1 MRRRMKQ
8 SLAFLLVAAL
18 LLSACG
24 KGSNEPSSEP
34 AAPIIKNESKVSGTY
49 DLIVVGG
56 EPEGIAAAVSGARNG
71 LKTLLI
77 CESGDLGGLYTEG
90 QLNFID
96 VPETR
101 SGKVLVE
108 GIYKE
113 FFDAVGGSGFDIDV
127 AKKTFYN
134 IVKNEENITLRVNSK
149 FKAPV
154 KEGDVLKGITVA
166 EDNGEATYYGG
177 TIIDATADA
186 NVAAAAGAP
195 YTFAGEDIGEKDR
208 HMGVTL
214 VFGLKGL
221 DWDKIVQHLTLQRAK
236 AEVAGETTDM
246 GARGDIAWGYTREG
260 FDYEPKDPAIRL
272 RGFNMSRQIDGTVLF
287 NALIIFDV
295 DSLDEKSRQ
304 EGIARGQNELEHIVP
319 YLREKCVGFSNA
331 ELAGT
336 ADALYVRESRH
347 IDCEYMLTIDDVLE
361 NRKQPDMICVTNYPV
376 DVQPTKTQRFGTVV
390 GFPDQYTIGFRSLV
404 PLEVDNLMVVGR
416 SAGYRS
422 MAAGSARI
430 VPTGMACAQ
439 AAGVAAALQKE
450 HNVTPREMCKDESL
464 IQTLQNKLTEQGASL
479 EHEEVKEPVMDHWAY
494 SGLKIL
500 RAMGFMDGGYDN
512 NYRLDETVTKNG
524 YQNMVNNVLRKSGFP
539 PEPAIIVN
547 DDPPVRQ
554 IIGTMARAVGER
566 KGTTYEN
573 DNAVYLAVL
582 QQEGIMADDLL
593 PYFSDMEKQPQ
604 NAEVVMLVANFYK
617 WLIEQPGAQKLIALE
632 DELL

>member
-8 SLAFLLVAAL
+8 SLALLLMAVL

-24 KGSNEPSSEP
+24 KGPNGSTSEVV
-34 AAPIIKNESKVSGTY
+34 APNIKNESNVADTY

-77 CESGDLGGLYTEG
+77 CESSNLGGLYTEG

-101 SGKVLVE
+101 SGKVLVQ

-134 IVKNEENITLRVNSK
+134 MVKNEDNITLRVNSK
-149 FKAPV
+149 FQSPV
-154 KEGDVLKGITVA
+154 MDGNKIRGVVVSEEGK
-166 EDNGEATYYGG
+166 EATYYAS

-186 NVAAAAGAP
+186 DVAAAAGAP

-221 DWDKIVQHLTLQRAK
+221 DWDKIVQHLTLKRAK
-236 AEVAGETTDM
+236 AEVSGESTDM
-246 GARGDIAWGYTREG
+246 GAKGDIAWGYTREG
-260 FDYEPKDPAIRL
+260 FGYEPKDPAIRL

-295 DSLDEKSRQ
+295 DSLDEKSKQ
-304 EGIARGQNELEHIVP
+304 EGIERGKRELEYIVP
-319 YLREKCVGFSNA
+319 YLRKTCVGFDKA

-361 NRKQPDMICVTNYPV
+361 NRKQPDTICVTNYPV

-404 PLEVDNLMVVGR
+404 PLDIEQLMVVGR

-439 AAGVAAALQKE
+439 AAGIAAALQKE
-450 HNVTPREMCKDESL
+450 KGITPREMCQDQAL
-464 IQTLQNKLTEQGASL
+464 IETLQNKLQEQGATL
-479 EHEEVKEPVMDHWAY
+479 EHEEVRETVMDHWAY
-494 SGLKIL
+494 PGLKIL

-512 NYRLDETVTKNG
+512 NYHLDEPVTKNG
-524 YQNMVNNVLRKSGFP
+524 YQNMINNVLRKSGFP

-566 KGTTYEN
+566 KGVTYEN
-573 DNAVYLAVL
+573 DNTVYLAAL
-582 QQEGIMADDLL
+582 QEEGILTADLL
-593 PYFSDMEKQPQ
+593 PYFSDMEKRPQ

-617 WLIEQPGAQKLIALE
+617 WLIDQPGAQKLIALE
-632 DELL
+632 DELR